1 MLSRYDVARSLSPIR
16 GLSPSHLHHGF
27 DRLFQDFEAA
37 FARPMTSA
45 GLRRSGPR
53 VQLSDRGDFVALLAD
68 LPGLRLAEIELSV
81 EGQTVT
87 LKAKPETKAI
97 PEGFSAL
104 RRERRPATLDW
115 SFELPYPIDA
125 AAASASLEG
134 GRLSVT
140 LPKAAQAKP
149 RVIPVKSGDAA

>member
-68 LPGLRLAEIELSV
+68 LPGLRIEDIELSV
-81 EGQTVT
+81 EDQTVT
-87 LKAKPETKAI
+87 LKARSEAKAS
-97 PEGFSAL
+97 PEGFSLL
-104 RRERRPATLDW
+104 RRERQPAVLDW
-115 SFELPYPIDA
+115 SFELPYPIDSA
-125 AAASASLEG
+125 AATASLEQ

-140 LPKAAQAKP
+140 LPKAPAAKP
-149 RVIPVKSGDAA
+149 RVIPVKSGNAA

>member
-16 GLSPSHLHHGF
+16 GLSPSHLHPGI

-37 FARPMTSA
+37 FSRPISSSA
-45 GLRRSGPR
+45 FRRSGPR

-68 LPGLRLAEIELSV
+68 LPGLRLADIELTV
-81 EGQTVT
+81 EGETVT
-87 LKAKPETKAI
+87 LKAKPETKAV

-104 RRERRPATLDW
+104 RRERRPAVLDW

-125 AAASASLEG
+125 SAATASLEQ

-149 RVIPVKSGDAA
+149 RVIPVKSGDNA

>member
-16 GLSPSHLHHGF
+16 GLSPSHLHNGF

-37 FARPMTSA
+37 FVRPISSA
-45 GLRRSGPR
+45 AIRRSGPR

-68 LPGLRLAEIELSV
+68 LPGLQLADIELSV
-81 EGQTVT
+81 EGETVT
-87 LKAKPETKAI
+87 LKAKPDAKAI
-97 PEGFSAL
+97 PEGFTAL
-104 RRERRPATLDW
+104 RRERRPAVLDW

-125 AAASASLEG
+125 AAATASLEQ

-140 LPKAAQAKP
+140 LPKAPEAKP
-149 RVIPVKSGDAA
+149 RVIPVKSGNAA